1 MDTSILKTPA
11 IQRFVKDCLTGIDGE
26 SFDIGRVLW
35 ALAFMIGMVL
45 EIYSTIEGKQFDL
58 QAFGIGVGALLL
70 AGGGALKIKSST
82 EPQGHD

>member
-1 MDTSILKTPA
+1 MNTSFLKAPA
-11 IQRFVKDCLTGIDGE
+11 VKQFLTDCLTGIDGQ

-35 ALAFMIGMVL
+35 SLSFVVGMGL
-45 EIYSTIEGKQFDL
+45 EIYSVIEGKQFDL

-70 AGGGALKIKSST
+70 AGGGALKLKSTT